1 MCCCCLLL
9 LLLFVVAFNCYE
21 ISTCSKFRG
30 LFLDFQGVSIFF
42 WDSTRLP
49 DLYMYDVFVG
59 TELNNK

>member
-21 ISTCSKFRG
+21 ISTILVQNF
-30 LFLDFQGVSIFF
+30 VAFF
-42 WDSTRLP
+42 WISKAFQFFSGTRLP